1 MKALI
6 VTAGLMVAEGKVL
19 LAQRKENAH
28 QGLLW
33 EFPGGK
39 VTEGEEPRQALRRE
53 LREELAVEVEVGA
66 LFDAVYYSYPEFP
79 VLLLVYRCKI
89 RKGVPQPLASRA
101 LQWVDPRELEEIPM
115 PPADRRLQ
123 KRLRSLPETS

>member
-1 MKALI
+1 MI

-19 LAQRKENAH
+19 LAQRKENVH

-89 RKGVPQPLASRA
+89 QKGVPQPLASRA

-123 KRLRSLPETS
+123 RRLCSLSEAS

>member
-1 MKALI
+1 LI

-19 LAQRKENAH
+19 LAQRKENVH

-89 RKGVPQPLASRA
+89 QKGVPQPLASRA

-123 KRLRSLPETS
+123 RRLCSLSEAS

>member
-6 VTAGLMVAEGKVL
+6 VTAGLMVTEGKVL
-19 LAQRKENAH
+19 LAQRRENAH

-39 VTEGEEPRQALRRE
+39 VKEGEEPRQALRRE
-53 LREELAVEVEVGA
+53 LKEELAIEVEVGA
-66 LFDAVYYSYPEFP
+66 LFDAVYYRYPEFP
-79 VLLLVYRCKI
+79 VLLLVYRCRI
-89 RKGVPQPLASRA
+89 QKGVPQPLACRA
-101 LQWVDPRELEEIPM
+101 LQWVAPRELEEIPM

>member
-1 MKALI
+1 MI

-19 LAQRKENAH
+19 LAQRKENVH

-89 RKGVPQPLASRA
+89 QKGVPQPLASRA

-123 KRLRSLPETS
+123 RRLCSLSETS